1 MRRYGQ
7 KQLKTEKATIFYF
20 SLGTSPLDRL
30 YSSQGSNSS
39 GSSVSRVTL
48 SASSPDLT
56 GHWYLVLPSNI
67 WTLVSDLY
75 HNHHYHHTTSNN
87 YRLNLGSPN
96 CHFRSFSGRVRFQL
110 SLLDRSSELFL
121 TLFLP
126 AESSVILGIL
136 LLLALNPMSD
146 SSSSSLFFRSHE
158 AWQLMQLSADAV
170 AFFLVFQTIY
180 KRLMLYYKTLPLV
193 CLAWYLHSRE
203 VIEAAVRQM
212 RAAEYLFF
220 RPSIGLTNTAGARGF
235 GSLAA
240 AYRRYSVNTI
250 SGGVQTGPPGSQR
263 LSAAIGTIWITVFMR
278 EHCRLLVD
286 LVHLNRHLVSPLLFW
301 FYSPVLVSSV
311 YILCLLYFMPLAILL
326 KLSLLSVFIVSLI
339 TFALL
344 AFLSLV
350 VRTLYDSQADSQLF
364 RAQMLCRGSSADGG
378 GGNGFENRNLFLRT
392 KLKLMSYYEVLR
404 TEKKVAFTFGS
415 HSKVTNRWL
424 WEVNYFENK

>member
-1 MRRYGQ
+1 MRWYGQ
-7 KQLKTEKATIFYF
+7 KQLKTEKATIFNF
-20 SLGTSPLDRL
+20 SLGSSPLDRL

-48 SASSPDLT
+48 SASLPDLT
-56 GHWYLVLPSNI
+56 GHWYLVLPRNI

-75 HNHHYHHTTSNN
+75 HNHHTTSTN

-96 CHFRSFSGRVRFQL
+96 CHFRSFSGKVQFQL

-121 TLFLP
+121 TFFLP

-136 LLLALNPMSD
+136 LLVALNPMSD

-158 AWQLMQLSADAV
+158 AWQLMLLSADAA

-180 KRLMLYYKTLPLV
+180 KRLMLYYKTLPLI

-220 RPSIGLTNTAGARGF
+220 RPSIGLANTAGARGF

-250 SGGVQTGPPGSQR
+250 SGGVLTGPPGSQR

-278 EHCRLLVD
+278 EHCKLLVD

-350 VRTLYDSQADSQLF
+350 VRTLYNSLADSQLF

-378 GGNGFENRNLFLRT
+378 GGSGFGSGNPFLRT
-392 KLKLMSYYEVLR
+392 KLKLMTYYEVLR

-424 WEVNYFENK
+424 WEVNHFENK